1 MLPAY
6 FQYYNPVKILSGKKA
21 LENIPFELEYLKAS
35 RPLIITD
42 KGIVQAGL
50 IDIVVTALGGSNL
63 TIGAVYDD
71 TPPDSSNV
79 VVNEVAALF
88 KANKCDSI
96 IAVGGGSVLD
106 TAKGVNIVV
115 TENTDDLMKFIGAD
129 RLTKPLKP
137 MVAIPTTSGTGS
149 EVTLVAVIANVEKH
163 CKMLFTSYF
172 LLPNV
177 AVLDPRMT
185 MTVPPKIT
193 ALTGMDALTHAMEA
207 YSCLQKNPLS
217 DAYAWAAIDLI
228 RQHLVTTVKD
238 GKNEEAR
245 MAMAN
250 ASLMAGC
257 AFSNSMVGLV
267 HGIGHAVG
275 GVSHVPHGIAMAIL
289 LPWCMEY
296 NMSRCAQYYAE
307 MLLPLGGPEEYIKTE
322 PEKRAERTITIVR
335 EMNKNLNKLSGMPIT
350 LKDAGVK
357 REDLPEIAKTAQG
370 DGALVFNPE
379 ESTYNDILEILKKAY

>member
-21 LENIPFELEYLKAS
+21 LENIPFELEYLKVS

-71 TPPDSSNV
+71 TPPDSSNI

-88 KANKCDSI
+88 NQNKCDSI

-115 TENTDDLMKFIGAD
+115 TEKTDDLMKFIGAD

-185 MTVPPKIT
+185 LTVPPKIT
-193 ALTGMDALTHAMEA
+193 ALTGMDALTHAVEA
-207 YSCLQKNPLS
+207 FSCLQKNPLS

-289 LPWCMEY
+289 LPWCMEF
-296 NMSRCAQYYAE
+296 NMSRCEQYYAD
-307 MLLPLGGPEEYIKTE
+307 MLLPLGGPEEYLKTA
-322 PEKRAERTITIVR
+322 PEKRAERTIAIVR
-335 EMNKNLNKLSGMPIT
+335 EMNAAVNKLSGMPIT

-379 ESTYNDILEILKKAY
+379 ESDYNDILEILKKAY